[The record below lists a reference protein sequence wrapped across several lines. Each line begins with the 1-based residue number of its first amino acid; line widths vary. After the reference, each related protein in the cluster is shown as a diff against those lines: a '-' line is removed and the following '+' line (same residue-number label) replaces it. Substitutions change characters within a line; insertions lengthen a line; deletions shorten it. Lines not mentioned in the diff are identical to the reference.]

1 MGAMRD
7 QKLGEV
13 SLLSFPQLVCGS
25 RCSFPSSPHMFCA
38 SNPSLPQLVLLAS
51 LLSASA
57 SDLVLRYQQ
66 PAEKWVE
73 ALPIGNGRMGGMVF
87 GGITN
92 EHLQF
97 NEDTLWTGQPHEY
110 QHEGASRYLGQLR
123 QLLWDGRQKE
133 AEDLAMKEFMSVPL
147 RQKAYQPFGDIWL
160 AFPGHT
166 NAQNYRRSLDLDT
179 AVAEVSY
186 RCDGVTYTRELFASH
201 PHNVL
206 VWRLSASEPGKL
218 SFSVKMD
225 TPHRSSA
232 VLRLNNELRL
242 TGQVEPGGL
251 RFESRLKVIADGGKL
266 ESNSDSLSV
275 QNANSALLLLSA
287 ATSFKNFTD
296 ISAEPAQRCE
306 AALKA
311 ASANY
316 EALLSAHLIDYQKLF
331 RRVQLDF
338 GKTAA
343 CELPTDQRL
352 KRVAHEPDPQL
363 AALYFQFG
371 RYLLLASSRPGS
383 QPANLQGLWND
394 QIKPPW
400 DSKWTV
406 NINTEMNYWPAEV
419 CNLSECHE
427 PLFDFIEDCAISGA
441 KTARAHYDAGGWV
454 LHHNTDLWRG
464 TAPINAA
471 NHGTWVTGGAWLC
484 KHLWEHFLFTGDQDF
499 LRKRGYPAM
508 KGAALFFTEY
518 LTKDPK
524 TGKLVSGPSNSP
536 EQGGMVMGPTMDHQ
550 IIRDLFANTAQA
562 ATILDADKDFATRLI
577 KLRAEIAPN
586 KIGKHGQ
593 LQEWLE
599 DKDDPKNDHRHCSH
613 LWAVFPG
620 SEISPR
626 GTPELCAAAK
636 QSLIFRGDGG
646 TGWSKA
652 WKINFWAR
660 FLDGDHS
667 YKMLSEALALNTFPN
682 LFDAHPPFQIDGNFG
697 GTAGIAEMLLQ
708 SQARVIKQTQP
719 ENPNE
724 GLPVIELLP
733 ALPSAWPSGSVKGL
747 RARGGFEVDLA
758 WQNGKLTSARIQS
771 LLGQM
776 CKLRSA
782 GKEIELATTKGRA
795 YDLNGQLEMK

>member
-1 MGAMRD
+1 MLRSFVRLFFL
-7 QKLGEV
+7 LG
-13 SLLSFPQLVCGS
+13 FPLFGS
-25 RCSFPSSPHMFCA
+25 A
-38 SNPSLPQLVLLAS
+38 SELVLWYS
-51 LLSASA
+51 
-57 SDLVLRYQQ
+57 Q

-73 ALPIGNGRMGGMVF
+73 ALPVGNGRMGGMIF
-87 GGITN
+87 GGVTN

-110 QHEGASRYLGQLR
+110 QHEGAAKYLGQLR
-123 QLLWDGRQKE
+123 QFLWDGKQQE

-147 RQKAYQPFGDIWL
+147 HQKAYQPFGDIWL
-160 AFPGHT
+160 TFPGHT
-166 NAQNYRRSLDLDT
+166 NAQSYRRELDLDT
-179 AVAEVSY
+179 AVARLSY
-186 RCDGVTYTRELFASH
+186 VADGVTYTRELFASH
-201 PHNVL
+201 PDNVL
-206 VWRLSASEPGKL
+206 VWRIRASEPGKL
-218 SFSVKMD
+218 NFSVKMD
-225 TPHRSSA
+225 TPHGSAA
-232 VLRLNNELRL
+232 VLRFKNELRL
-242 TGQVEPGGL
+242 TGQVEAGGL
-251 RFESRLKVIADGGKL
+251 RFESRLQVIPDGGKL
-266 ESNSDSLSV
+266 ELENDGLSV
-275 QNANSALLLLSA
+275 QNANSALLLLMA
-287 ATSFKNFTD
+287 ATSFKNFKD

-306 AALKA
+306 AALKT
-311 ASANY
+311 ASTKNY
-316 EALLSAHLIDYQKLF
+316 DTLLADHLADYQTLF
-331 RRVQLDF
+331 RRTQLDL
-338 GKTAA
+338 GKTSS
-343 CELPTDQRL
+343 CQLPTNERL

-371 RYLLLASSRPGS
+371 RYLLIASSRPGS

-394 QIKPPW
+394 QLKPPW

-427 PLFDFIEDCAISGA
+427 PLLELIEDCASSGA
-441 KTARAHYDAGGWV
+441 KTARAHYNADGWV
-454 LHHNTDLWRG
+454 LHHNTDIWRG

-484 KHLWEHFLFTGDQDF
+484 KDLWEHYLFTGDKDF
-499 LRKRGYPAM
+499 LRNRGYPAM

-518 LTKDPK
+518 LSKDPK

-550 IIRDLFANTAQA
+550 IIRDLFANTAEA
-562 ATILDADKDFATRLI
+562 ATVLEIDKDFAARLM
-577 KLRAEIAPN
+577 KLRQEIAPN

-599 DKDDPKNDHRHCSH
+599 DKDDPKNEHRHCSH

-626 GTPELCAAAK
+626 GTPELCAAAR

-652 WKINFWAR
+652 WKVSFWAR

-708 SQARVIKQTQP
+708 SQGRESKQGK
-719 ENPNE
+719 NPNE
-724 GLPVIELLP
+724 GIPVLELLP
-733 ALPSAWPSGSVKGL
+733 ALPSAWQTGSVKGL

-758 WQNGKLTSARIQS
+758 WQNGKLASARVQS
-771 LLGQM
+771 LLGQT

-782 GKEIELATTKGRA
+782 GKEIELATMKGKA
-795 YDLNGQLEMK
+795 YELNGQLEIK